1 VKNLA
6 GQARGATDRIETEIN
21 NMRGVSNEV
30 ITLLNKIRTSIRTV
44 RENVAGAASAAE
56 EQTAVTEEM
65 SSSMQLVAKE
75 AAAS

>member
-65 SSSMQLVAKE
+65 SSSMQLVAK
-75 AAAS
+75 

>member
-30 ITLLNKIRTSIRTV
+30 FTLLNKIRTSIRTV